1 MMARKWNLDSLSS
14 LRNRYDAL
22 NVREKAAVILA
33 LGAVLCFALL
43 QFVLFPMTD
52 TVKRLEST
60 VKTRQNELS
69 ELRRV
74 TAQYKQFSAR
84 HQGSKGDQSAD
95 GGSLFSILERLAAK
109 DGLMDEIDYMK
120 PGAVQLDTHREEK
133 WVEVKLSE
141 ITVKQFTNYLY
152 NLQSFGKGIYI
163 KRLSARKDGD
173 YLNLIL
179 QPAVIEYK

>member
-1 MMARKWNLDSLSS
+1 MARKWNSESLSS
-14 LRNRYDAL
+14 LRNRYAAL
-22 NVREKAAVILA
+22 NVRERTAIILA
-33 LGAVLCFALL
+33 LGAVLCFVII
-43 QFVLFPMTD
+43 QFVLFPMRD

-60 VKTRQNELS
+60 VKTKQNELS
-69 ELRRV
+69 ELRRI
-74 TAQYKQFSAR
+74 TAEYRQVSA
-84 HQGSKGDQSAD
+84 HQQGNEGRKSAD

-133 WVEVKLSE
+133 WVEVKLSK
-141 ITVKQFTNYLY
+141 ITLKQFTNYLY
-152 NLQSFGKGIYI
+152 NLQSFGQGIYI

>member
-1 MMARKWNLDSLSS
+1 MARKWNFELLSN

-22 NVREKAAVILA
+22 NVRERSAIILA
-33 LGAVLCFALL
+33 LGAILCFLL
-43 QFVLFPMTD
+43 IQFVLFPMNAS
-52 TVKRLEST
+52 VKRLESI
-60 VKTRQNELS
+60 VKTKQNELS
-69 ELRRV
+69 ELRRI
-74 TAQYKQFSAR
+74 TAQYKQLGAQR
-84 HQGSKGDQSAD
+84 QRNKGAESAD

-120 PGAVQLDTHREEK
+120 PGAIQLDTHREEK

-141 ITVKQFTNYLY
+141 ITLRQFTNYLY

>member
-1 MMARKWNLDSLSS
+1 MARKWNLELLSS

-22 NVREKAAVILA
+22 NVRERTAVIVA
-33 LGAVLCFALL
+33 LGAVLCFLL
-43 QFVLFPMTD
+43 IQFVLFPMND

-60 VKTRQNELS
+60 VKTKQEELS
-69 ELRRV
+69 ELGRITV
-74 TAQYKQFSAR
+74 QYKQLSAP
-84 HQGSKGDQSAD
+84 HQGNTEGQSAD

-133 WVEVKLSE
+133 WVEVKLGK
-141 ITVKQFTNYLY
+141 ITLKQFTNYLY

>member
-1 MMARKWNLDSLSS
+1 MNDS
-14 LRNRYDAL
+14 
-22 NVREKAAVILA
+22 
-33 LGAVLCFALL
+33 
-43 QFVLFPMTD
+43 
-52 TVKRLEST
+52 VKRLET
-60 VKTRQNELS
+60 AVKTKQNELS

-74 TAQYKQFSAR
+74 TAQYKQLGAR
-84 HQGSKGDQSAD
+84 QQGNKGAKSTD

-120 PGAVQLDTHREEK
+120 PGAIQLDTHREEK

-141 ITVKQFTNYLY
+141 ITLKQFTNYLY
-152 NLQSFGKGIYI
+152 NLQTFGKGIYI